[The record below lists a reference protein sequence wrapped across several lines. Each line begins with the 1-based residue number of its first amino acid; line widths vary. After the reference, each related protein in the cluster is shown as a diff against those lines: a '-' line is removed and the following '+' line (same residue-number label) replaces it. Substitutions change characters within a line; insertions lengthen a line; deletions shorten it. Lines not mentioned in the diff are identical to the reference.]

1 MRHYHSSIRHSRRI
15 PFEQLESRHMLAFL
29 AGDYNLSGAVD
40 IGDHNEWRANFGR
53 TDLSTEASGRW

>member
-1 MRHYHSSIRHSRRI
+1 
-15 PFEQLESRHMLAFL
+15 MLAFL